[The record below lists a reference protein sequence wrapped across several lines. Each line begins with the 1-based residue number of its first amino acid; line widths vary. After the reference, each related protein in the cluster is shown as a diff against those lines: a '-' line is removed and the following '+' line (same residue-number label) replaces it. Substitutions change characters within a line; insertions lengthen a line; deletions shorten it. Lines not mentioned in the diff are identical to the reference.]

1 VAGSFL
7 APLAADRARGWRLL
21 NQRTA
26 RILAASLEPAFDSRT
41 RRRGLLGR
49 AALERDAALI
59 LAPCSSIHTFFM
71 QFPID
76 VAFVARDGRVL
87 HLRERMGPWR
97 ISGAV
102 RAFAAVELEAGA
114 IARTGTRCGDVLLI
128 EPH

>member
-7 APLAADRARGWRLL
+7 AGLAAERARGWRLR
-21 NQRTA
+21 NQRTDQ
-26 RILAASLEPAFDSRT
+26 ILASVLEPAFDSHT

-49 AALERDAALI
+49 TALERDAAMI

-87 HLRERMGPWR
+87 RLRERMGAWR
-97 ISGAV
+97 IAGAW

-114 IARTGTRCGDVLLI
+114 IARTGTRRGDTLI
-128 EPH
+128 LELG